1 MRLAWIDKQPFTR
14 MIASVSE
21 KITGRGIFI
30 VAGGCMK
37 KTEGVFKGGHTVS
50 AKTALQF
57 VVLIG
62 IVSLFA
68 DMTYEGARS
77 INGPYLAIL
86 GASGII
92 VGVVSGLGEL
102 IGYSLRLISGYF
114 SDKTRNY
121 WAITI
126 LGYSVNLIAV
136 PLLALAGNWEIAAA
150 LMIAERI
157 GKGIRVPPRDAML
170 SYATHQMGRGW
181 GFGLHEALDQL
192 GAIIGPVIVAGVL
205 FFREGYQTGYGLL
218 LIPALLA
225 LSILMVAR
233 FLYPRPQ
240 DLEISQTGLQVQGFS
255 KTYWLYLAA
264 TAFIAAGFADFPLIA
279 YHFQQAS
286 VASPSVIPVLYAVAM
301 GADALAALAFG
312 RLFDRIGLA
321 TLMIVAGLSALFAP
335 LVFLGSLLPALLGM
349 ILWGVGVGAQESIM
363 RAAVAGMVAPERRAR
378 AYGVFNT
385 AYGIAWFLGSVL
397 IGYLYDISIPALVA
411 FSVIVQL
418 ISLPIFYAVSKRIKT
433 VAQTNEG

>member
-1 MRLAWIDKQPFTR
+1 METTG
-14 MIASVSE
+14 MITNS
-21 KITGRGIFI
+21 K
-30 VAGGCMK
+30 M
-37 KTEGVFKGGHTVS
+37 S
-50 AKTALQF
+50 AKTALRF

-62 IVSLFA
+62 VVSLFA

-77 INGPYLAIL
+77 INGPFLAIL
-86 GASGII
+86 GASGTI

-102 IGYSLRLISGYF
+102 IGYTLRLVSGYF
-114 SDKTRNY
+114 SDKTRGY
-121 WAITI
+121 WAFTF
-126 LGYSVNLIAV
+126 LGYGVNLIAV

-170 SYATHQMGRGW
+170 SYASHHMGRGW
-181 GFGLHEALDQL
+181 GFGLHEALDQI
-192 GAIIGPVIVAGVL
+192 GAILGPMIVAAVL
-205 FFREGYQTGYGLL
+205 FFRDGYRTGYGLL

-225 LSILMVAR
+225 LGILVVAR

-240 DLEISQTGLQVQGFS
+240 DLEISQTGLQVQGFP
-255 KTYWLYLAA
+255 KTYWLYLVA
-264 TAFIAAGFADFPLIA
+264 TAFVAAGFADFPLIA

-286 VASPSVIPVLYAVAM
+286 VASPALIPVLYAVAM

-321 TLMIVAGLSALFAP
+321 TLLIVTGLSALFAP
-335 LVFLGSLLPALLGM
+335 LVFFGSLSPALFGM

-363 RAAVAGMVAPERRAR
+363 RAAVAGMVAPERRAQ

-385 AYGIAWFLGSVL
+385 TYGIAWFLGSVL
-397 IGYLYDISIPALVA
+397 IGYLYDISIPGLVA
-411 FSVIVQL
+411 FSVTAQVL
-418 ISLPIFYAVSKRIKT
+418 SLPIFYAVSKRIHDHS
-433 VAQTNEG
+433 Q